1 MNPKIM
7 DKMKS
12 CYLLI
17 AAFTAMMLVGCGEDK
32 QKELCDFS
40 PAVDLTEVVQAYEW
54 YNNYQGEDKDS
65 LLQAKLLNDLPDPEE
80 VTWLLSDTSFV
91 VHLPQYAQSTHP
103 FLSFAEDFYNSLLLG
118 WNLWT
123 NEEIWF
129 HSVVGDG
136 VCDTEDIVASTSGI
150 SLDFLK
156 NTDIKRAAQL
166 YQNSMVHY
174 MLDDNMLQ
182 EEEEPHLP
190 FMLLEAYN
198 DTIDA
203 KVYKFYQNPELFADT
218 LDSVFN
224 LLSELAKEKI
234 SKYTE
239 ADTEQQLKV
248 MLTELNSCKNFD
260 EQCALWCN
268 WTNNPNSI
276 SENFWILAVG
286 KRLMDSGIYH
296 PQINKIWFIFR
307 TLCQS
312 EFFGLSRTSIIPSDY
327 YNTYRRKCYKTC
339 LKRIEQHPDDVIAMY
354 CAYSIAGRVNVIRF
368 GQNYFGND
376 AMIEAVALMP
386 GRYGAMDEGEDSE
399 EEGFEVDTDETAEP
413 IE

>member
-7 DKMKS
+7 DNMKP

-54 YNNYQGEDKDS
+54 YNNFQGEDKDS
-65 LLQAKLLNDLPDPEE
+65 LLQAKLLNDLPDLEE

-91 VHLPQYAQSTHP
+91 VQLPQYAQSTHP

-166 YQNSMVHY
+166 YQNSMVH
-174 MLDDNMLQ
+174 
-182 EEEEPHLP
+182 
-190 FMLLEAYN
+190 
-198 DTIDA
+198 
-203 KVYKFYQNPELFADT
+203 
-218 LDSVFN
+218 
-224 LLSELAKEKI
+224 
-234 SKYTE
+234 
-239 ADTEQQLKV
+239 
-248 MLTELNSCKNFD
+248 
-260 EQCALWCN
+260 
-268 WTNNPNSI
+268 
-276 SENFWILAVG
+276 
-286 KRLMDSGIYH
+286 
-296 PQINKIWFIFR
+296 
-307 TLCQS
+307 
-312 EFFGLSRTSIIPSDY
+312 
-327 YNTYRRKCYKTC
+327 
-339 LKRIEQHPDDVIAMY
+339 
-354 CAYSIAGRVNVIRF
+354 
-368 GQNYFGND
+368 
-376 AMIEAVALMP
+376 
-386 GRYGAMDEGEDSE
+386 
-399 EEGFEVDTDETAEP
+399 
-413 IE
+413 